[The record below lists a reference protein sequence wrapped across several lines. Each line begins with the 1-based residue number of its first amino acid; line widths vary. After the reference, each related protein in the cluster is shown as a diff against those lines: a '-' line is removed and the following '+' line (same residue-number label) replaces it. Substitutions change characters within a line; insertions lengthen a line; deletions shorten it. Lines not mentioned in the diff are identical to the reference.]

1 MIRGCPIPLRRAS
14 ARRIEANAVRPALLY
29 SARHRVSDKAAMGFD
44 PLVTNPGRLT
54 ILAALAGEGERA
66 LEFVRLRA
74 RTRLTD
80 GNLAAHAKRLQ
91 SGGLIQ
97 VDKHFYAVKPVTRF
111 TLTQLGRKALE
122 QHVRRVTAAMT
133 VLPPDD
139 SSDAS
144 ADSAPD

>member
-1 MIRGCPIPLRRAS
+1 MEPGA
-14 ARRIEANAVRPALLY
+14 
-29 SARHRVSDKAAMGFD
+29 SDKWVMGFD

-54 ILAALAGEGERA
+54 ILAALAGEGEQP

-97 VDKHFYAVKPVTRF
+97 VDKQFEAGKPVTRF
-111 TLTQLGRKALE
+111 MLTPVGREALE
-122 QHVRRVTAAMT
+122 EHVRRVTAAIAIPAG
-133 VLPPDD
+133 L
-139 SSDAS
+139 SEG
-144 ADSAPD
+144 APDALAADDEWID

>member
-1 MIRGCPIPLRRAS
+1 
-14 ARRIEANAVRPALLY
+14 
-29 SARHRVSDKAAMGFD
+29 MGFD

-91 SGGLIQ
+91 AGGLIL
-97 VDKHFYAVKPVTRF
+97 VDKQFEAGKPVTRF
-111 TLTQLGRKALE
+111 TLTPGGRNALE
-122 QHVRRVTAAMT
+122 EHVRRVSAAIA
-133 VLPPDD
+133 VGPQDP
-139 SSDAS
+139 
-144 ADSAPD
+144 APDAAQQSAVDVVDDEWVD

>member
-1 MIRGCPIPLRRAS
+1 
-14 ARRIEANAVRPALLY
+14 
-29 SARHRVSDKAAMGFD
+29 MGFD

-54 ILAALAGEGERA
+54 ILAALAGEGEQP

-97 VDKHFYAVKPVTRF
+97 VEKQFEAGKPVTRF
-111 TLTQLGRKALE
+111 ALTAVGRKALE
-122 QHVRRVTAAMT
+122 DHVRRVTAAIT
-133 VLPPDD
+133 VGPQEIPVG
-139 SSDAS
+139 AAPHS
-144 ADSAPD
+144 ADAPVAVAADDEWID

>member
-1 MIRGCPIPLRRAS
+1 MRVEPRAEP
-14 ARRIEANAVRPALLY
+14 RNAAAASLLY
-29 SARHRVSDKAAMGFD
+29 RMPAAASDKPVMGFD

-91 SGGLIQ
+91 SGGLIL
-97 VDKHFYAVKPVTRF
+97 VDKRFESGKPVTRF
-111 TLTQLGRKALE
+111 TLTPVGRKALE
-122 QHVRRVTAAMT
+122 EHVRRISAAIAICPQDVALDAAQEST
-133 VLPPDD
+133 V
-139 SSDAS
+139 DAL
-144 ADSAPD
+144 DEDWVD

>member
-1 MIRGCPIPLRRAS
+1 
-14 ARRIEANAVRPALLY
+14 
-29 SARHRVSDKAAMGFD
+29 MGFD

-54 ILAALAGEGERA
+54 ILAALAGEGEQP

-97 VDKHFYAVKPVTRF
+97 VDKHFDAGKPVTRF
-111 TLTQLGRKALE
+111 TLTAVGRRALE
-122 QHVRRVTAAMT
+122 DHVRRVTAAIT
-133 VLPPDD
+133 AP
-139 SSDAS
+139 SQE
-144 ADSAPD
+144 SAPAPTQAPAPAEPVAVTSDDDWVD